1 MGGYIMAL
9 SNKFNEAL
17 NDKNY
22 RLIKIMMENS
32 MLVDSSFR
40 DFNEMDAVV
49 STIPGFYEKHD
60 DGELEQDKT
69 QWNEDYLARLTV
81 QTTKNFSHERVNHLK
96 EVVRYL
102 RPPAKQNVF
111 IDSKKTISDN
121 SGRRPIRAAGN
132 GQSEY
137 QRQKAIDQANGNF
150 RPQKI
155 AVGAVIGAAA
165 GAGIMAVASGPVML
179 GAIGGAAIG
188 VITVAAA
195 TSGEK

>member
-1 MGGYIMAL
+1 MAL
-9 SNKFNEAL
+9 SSKFNEAL

-102 RPPAKQNVF
+102 RPPVTQSVNAGSNKKNHENNV
-111 IDSKKTISDN
+111 
-121 SGRRPIRAAGN
+121 RRPNRAAIN

-155 AVGAVIGAAA
+155 AICAGIGAAA
-165 GAGIMAVASGPVML
+165 GATIMAAASGPIIL
-179 GAIGGAAIG
+179 GAVGGAAVG
-188 VITVAAA
+188 AGAAAIA
-195 TSGEK
+195 TSGDK

>member
-1 MGGYIMAL
+1 MAL
-9 SNKFNEAL
+9 SSKFNEAL

-102 RPPAKQNVF
+102 RPPVTQSVNAGSNKKNHENNV
-111 IDSKKTISDN
+111 
-121 SGRRPIRAAGN
+121 RRPNRAAIN

-155 AVGAVIGAAA
+155 AIGAGIGAAA
-165 GAGIMAVASGPVML
+165 GATIMAVASGPIIL
-179 GAIGGAAIG
+179 GAVGGAAVG
-188 VITVAAA
+188 AGAAAIA
-195 TSGEK
+195 TSGDK